1 MKKILLII
9 MMSIFLISLTSATN
23 YLGKQYEDVNLVE
36 ICTYD
41 GFPCSDTFG
50 CNITIINPDNE
61 LIILNEVMTQNET
74 IYNYTFVST
83 DYLGNYAIKF
93 YCSNVTFSGSNTE
106 STLVITTTGRE
117 VNQTFVIIIL
127 IIALVLFL
135 LALLIKNHATGFIAG
150 VLMVISGINIMIY
163 GLTYLND
170 MYTRSI
176 ALVVLGFG
184 AFIMLVSSIEWL
196 EDLDE

>member
-1 MKKILLII
+1 